1 MAALAVARNIDRN
14 LGVPDPPKMK
24 RRMRRVTTE
33 EEIAQRVLNR
43 QRESVVHF
51 LRHARLRYSVRDL
64 VDLETRLAEGNCH
77 SCKHA
82 AFSARNLMEEVADRL
97 FPPTSETWR
106 GRDGRD
112 HPLGARDFKN
122 RLIAYA
128 ERALDGIWEG
138 HEFRAFVATMD
149 SVCRWTGS
157 GPHGAYRRPEAEH
170 AYVRLLEALSILAE
184 AFEITAASSDFPC
197 S

>member
-1 MAALAVARNIDRN
+1 MAALAVARNIDRE

-43 QRESVVHF
+43 QRDSVIHF
-51 LRHARLRYSVRDL
+51 LRHARLRYGVRDL
-64 VDLETRLAEGNCH
+64 VDLETRLAEGNYH

-97 FPPTSETWR
+97 FPPSSRRWR

-112 HPLGARDFKN
+112 HSLGAKDFKN

-128 ERALDGIWEG
+128 EWALAGEWEG
-138 HEFRAFVATMD
+138 HEFQAFVATMD
-149 SVCRWTGS
+149 TVCRWTGS
-157 GPHGAYRRPEAEH
+157 GPHGAYAWGEAEH
-170 AYVRLLEALSILAE
+170 AYMRMLEGLAVLAE
-184 AFEITAASSDFPC
+184 AFAVAPPEP
-197 S
+197 